1 MFRRLQHKQ
10 LQTQQE
16 LLHQLREEIRQL
28 DSTIIVEEARLGDYK
43 RQTTK
48 DWMALKFG
56 GLSELAE
63 KAMVRSPPRL
73 AKERCCV

>member
-1 MFRRLQHKQ
+1 M
-10 LQTQQE
+10 
-16 LLHQLREEIRQL
+16 RQL
-28 DSTIIVEEARLGDYK
+28 DSTILIEEARLGDYK

-63 KAMVRSPPRL
+63 KMMVRSSLPIPFKPLLTSFPYSSVDSRQRR
-73 AKERCCV
+73 KTTHRGDSS

>member
-1 MFRRLQHKQ
+1 M
-10 LQTQQE
+10 QQD
-16 LLHQLREEIRQL
+16 LLRQLREEMQQL
-28 DSTIIVEEARLGDYK
+28 DSTILVEEARLGDYK

-63 KAMVRSPPRL
+63 KVMVRRARTQTRILLPCYSPDRW
-73 AKERCCV
+73 

>member
-1 MFRRLQHKQ
+1 M
-10 LQTQQE
+10 QQD
-16 LLHQLREEIRQL
+16 LLNQLREEMRQL
-28 DSTIIVEEARLGDYK
+28 DSTILVEEARLGDYK

-63 KAMVRSPPRL
+63 KVMVRREGAQPSIFLPFHFTDRW
-73 AKERCCV
+73 